1 VSIVK
6 PVGTFRFSWYGNQV
20 SKCSRSEGHI
30 LICPVF
36 VFVAVVVVMFGL
48 SFVLRFINIALVVV
62 VVVAVTAENQPHAVV
77 IGAGPAGLSSA
88 LILARNHGYRVT
100 ILEKNTKE
108 SYTDDTRAYSY
119 AINFRGQA
127 LTKRLP
133 LVQELLEQR
142 GVAAQEFA
150 IVRVPGN
157 PTEIFDA
164 NKLRQQKFKLR
175 ADVNYYY
182 YHISRH
188 ILCKILIQAVEEEA
202 NIKIVWGGR
211 CESLAPNTQGI
222 VDVQVTVT
230 PNTDADADISKQELG
245 NSLFYSASLVVGADG
260 INSFV
265 RDSLSQPNS
274 PFASWTSNNDPTKF
288 RLKKCK
294 SPSYGLRVKVRIRI
308 ILHIGYKV
316 MTFGK

>member
-1 VSIVK
+1 M
-6 PVGTFRFSWYGNQV
+6 G
-20 SKCSRSEGHI
+20 
-30 LICPVF
+30 
-36 VFVAVVVVMFGL
+36 
-48 SFVLRFINIALVVV
+48 SFVLRFIHIALVVA

-133 LVQELLEQR
+133 LVQKLLEQQ

-150 IVRVPGN
+150 IVRVPGD
-157 PTEIFDA
+157 PAEIFDV
-164 NKLRQQKFKLR
+164 NKLRQQKFKMR

-188 ILCKILIQAVEEEA
+188 ILGKILIQAVEEEA

-211 CESLAPNTQGI
+211 CKRLAPNTQGC
-222 VDVQVTVT
+222 VDIQVTVT
-230 PNTDADADISKQELG
+230 PDADTDTDAEINKQELG

-260 INSFV
+260 IHSFV

-274 PFASWTSNNDPTKF
+274 PFSSWTSNNDPSKF
-288 RLKKCK
+288 LLKKCK

-308 ILHIGYKV
+308 LRISYMV
-316 MTFGK
+316 RTFGK